1 MTTPTPAPASDPTT
15 PRTTR
20 HRVVRGVA
28 VVFILLGLAAFVW
41 QLLGVMVHTKD
52 AFLLDVGV
60 FVDAG
65 QAVLDH
71 APLYGD
77 DFPSRSG
84 FAFIYPPL
92 AAVLFVPLTWMGE
105 QTMQMVWTWASLAA
119 AWLVLTMAVH
129 RLTARLVPG
138 EDAAAVRWRRAAPL
152 TGLAALGFALLFEPL
167 QVHLMYGQ
175 INVFLVLLVA
185 ADLLGYTP
193 RWLRGAGVGVAAG
206 IKITPAAY
214 ALVFLVTKR
223 WGDLARSLGA
233 FLVTVVVG
241 WIFRAS
247 DSTFFWTEEFFNSD
261 RGGGPGY
268 PPNQALTG
276 LLTRAGMDG
285 DTAQSVMI
293 PGLLVIAVISG
304 WAVWR
309 LSRAG
314 RPVSVLLT
322 LVLAV
327 SISAPIA
334 VTHHWTGVIVAI
346 VLLAFQVLALVGG
359 RRDAWNWPTLVGTLL
374 VVAANL
380 SFGRL
385 DDGDYQ
391 VSRNHHYQV
400 FPENGP
406 WSFSDAGLWQYVYGN
421 IQGIAG
427 IVCLAL
433 LCVAAW
439 RARPVA
445 DAADPAGA
453 DAVAAADATTGAASP
468 SNN

>member
-1 MTTPTPAPASDPTT
+1 MTAPTASPTTTADT
-15 PRTTR
+15 PRTASR
-20 HRVVRGVA
+20 PLVRGLFA
-28 VVFILLGLAAFVW
+28 VVTIVGLVCLVW
-41 QLLGVMVHTKD
+41 QLDGVFSHVRENY
-52 AFLLDVGV
+52 LLDVGV

-65 QAVLDH
+65 QAILDGN
-71 APLYGD
+71 ALYGD

-105 QTMQMVWTWASLAA
+105 ETMEMVWTLASLAA
-119 AWLVLTMAVH
+119 AWAVLTMAVH
-129 RLTARLVPG
+129 RITVLAGVSTL
-138 EDAAAVRWRRAAPL
+138 WRRLAPL
-152 TGLAALGFALLFEPL
+152 TGLAALGFALLIEPL

-193 RWLRGAGVGVAAG
+193 KWLRGAGVGIAAG

-214 ALVFLVTKR
+214 ALVFLVTRK
-223 WGDLARSLGA
+223 WGDLARSFVA
-233 FLVTVVVG
+233 FLVTAGLG

-247 DSTFFWTEEFFNSD
+247 DSTFFWTEEFFNGE

-268 PPNQALTG
+268 AANQALTG
-276 LLTRAGMDG
+276 ILTRAGMDG
-285 DTAQSVMI
+285 DTAQTLMI

-309 LSRAG
+309 LSAAG

-334 VTHHWTGVIVAI
+334 VTHHWTGIIVAI
-346 VLLAFQVLALVGG
+346 VLLAAQLFALVTG
-359 RRDAWNWPTLVGTLL
+359 RRDGWDWPTLTGTLL
-374 VVAANL
+374 LVVANL

-385 DDGDYQ
+385 SDEDYQ
-391 VSRNHHYQV
+391 TSANHHYQV

-406 WSFSDAGLWQYVYGN
+406 WSFSDIGIVDFLYGN
-421 IQGIAG
+421 IQGISG
-427 IVCLAL
+427 IICLAL
-433 LCVAAW
+433 LCFAAW
-439 RARPVA
+439 RARPA
-445 DAADPAGA
+445 EDAGPAEVKEPHTT
-453 DAVAAADATTGAASP
+453 DA
-468 SNN
+468 